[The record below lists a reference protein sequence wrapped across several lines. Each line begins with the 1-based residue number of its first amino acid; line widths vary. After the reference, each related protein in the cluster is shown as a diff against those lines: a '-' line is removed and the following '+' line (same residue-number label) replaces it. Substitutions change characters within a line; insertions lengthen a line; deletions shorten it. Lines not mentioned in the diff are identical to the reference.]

1 MFLNTHFPKARKY
14 WYMGKFYDWSE
25 AGFHPM
31 MHALH
36 YGTSVFEGI
45 RAYSTTRGPAI
56 FRLPEHVDR
65 FLLSAVVAKMKSPYT
80 KDEITKLIKLTVREN
95 KLESCYIRPLLF
107 YSYGNLGLVPKA
119 CPVELAISAWEWGA
133 YLGENADR
141 GVNAFIVPWRR
152 VHHSQFNM
160 AAKLGGVYVQST
172 LCGLEAREQGFDE
185 AIFLNIEGRI
195 AEGPG
200 QNVFIVKNGTLVT
213 NDRRESVLEGI
224 TRTSL
229 LEMAGDLGFKTL
241 VAPISKRDLFGAE
254 EAFYCGTAVEVIP
267 IVSVTDGSDPA
278 APKTRHVIG
287 TGKPGP
293 VSLRMIEAFGEAVS
307 GRAPRRRCRGLPGC
321 AMRFEFFDTHSTQ
334 VSHLGPM
341 LRDVE

>member
-1 MFLNTHFPKARKY
+1 MFLNTHFPKAKKY
-14 WYMGKFYDWSE
+14 WYQGKFYDWSE

-45 RAYSTTRGPAI
+45 RAYSTPRGPAV
-56 FRLPEHVDR
+56 FRLPEHNDR
-65 FLLSAVVAKMKSPYT
+65 FFVSAAVARMKPPYT
-80 KDEITKLIKLTVREN
+80 KEEIIEFIKLTVREN
-95 KLESCYIRPLLF
+95 ELDSCYIRPLLF

-133 YLGENADR
+133 YLGENAAR
-141 GVNAFIVPWRR
+141 GVNAYIVPWRR

-160 AAKLGGVYVQST
+160 TAKLGGVYVQST
-172 LCGLEAREQGFDE
+172 ICGLEAREQGFDE
-185 AIFLNIEGRI
+185 AIFLNMEGRV

-200 QNVFIVKNGTLVT
+200 QNVFIVKDGVLITNG
-213 NDRRESVLEGI
+213 RSESVLEGI

-229 LEMAGDLGFKTL
+229 LEIGQGLGYKTA
-241 VAPISKRDLFGAE
+241 VRAITKSDFFGAD

-267 IVSVTDGSDPA
+267 IVTVTDGSDPA
-278 APKTRHVIG
+278 GPGERRVIG

-293 VSLRMIEAFGEAVS
+293 VALRMIQAFQDAVS
-307 GRAPRRRCRGLPGC
+307 GRDPRYDKWLTYVGK
-321 AMRFEFFDTHSTQ
+321 
-334 VSHLGPM
+334 
-341 LRDVE
+341 